1 MAKPLIK
8 EKDIP
13 LKTIVNGNLDVNRYI
28 SELDDVQRRF
38 IRKDLSTDELYQKLC
53 NDYYN
58 NTLTGQYATIYNDYI
73 KWMLIYKAV
82 EQYIEV
88 GGVAIANNGITRPS
102 SENNAPLFE
111 SEIGKLSYKYKMKYE
126 DYKRDF
132 LAYMQTNGKL
142 VPEWDGNKGGYSGY
156 NDLGG
161 FLIRK

>member
-1 MAKPLIK
+1 MAKPLLK

-28 SELDDVQRRF
+28 SELDDAQRR
-38 IRKDLSTDELYQKLC
+38 IIAYDLGSDLYIKLS
-53 NDYYN
+53 NDYFN
-58 NTLTGQYATIYNDYI
+58 NTLTGLYATIYNDYI

-111 SEIGKLSYKYKMKYE
+111 SEIGKLAYKYKVKYE
-126 DYKRDF
+126 DYKRLF
-132 LAYMQTNGKL
+132 LKFMEVNGKN
-142 VPEWDGNKGGYSGY
+142 VPEWNNNDNGYKGF

-161 FLIRK
+161 FLLRK

>member
-1 MAKPLIK
+1 MAKPLLK

-13 LKTIVNGNLDVNRYI
+13 VNSIVNGNLDVNRYI
-28 SELDDVQRRF
+28 SELDDAQRRF

-58 NTLTGQYATIYNDYI
+58 NTLTGYYETIYKDYI
-73 KWMLIYKAV
+73 KWMLIYKAL

-88 GGVAIANNGITRPS
+88 GGVSIANNGITRPS

-111 SEIGKLSYKYKMKYE
+111 SEIGKLSYKYKVKYE

-132 LAYMQTNGKL
+132 LIYMQDNGKFIA
-142 VPEWDGNKGGYSGY
+142 EWDGNKGYDRY

>member
-1 MAKPLIK
+1 MAKPLLK

-13 LKTIVNGNLDVNRYI
+13 VNSIVNGNLDVNRYI
-28 SELDDVQRRF
+28 SELDDAQRRF

-58 NTLTGQYATIYNDYI
+58 NTLTGYYETIYKDYI
-73 KWMLIYKAV
+73 KWMLIYKAL

-88 GGVAIANNGITRPS
+88 GGVSIANNGITRPS

-111 SEIGKLSYKYKMKYE
+111 SEIGKLSYKYKVKYE

-132 LAYMQTNGKL
+132 LIYMQENGKF
-142 VPEWDGNKGGYSGY
+142 VPEWDGNKGYNRY